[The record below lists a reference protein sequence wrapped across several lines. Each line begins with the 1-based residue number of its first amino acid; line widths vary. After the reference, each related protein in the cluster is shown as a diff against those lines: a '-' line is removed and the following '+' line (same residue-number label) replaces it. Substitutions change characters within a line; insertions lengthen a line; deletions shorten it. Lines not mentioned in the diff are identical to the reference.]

1 MAAHKAMYPTLDAY
15 YAADERRLRSEEADY
30 GVHWRLDGKDDVAD
44 FIAWLE
50 NPGDVNTP
58 QQPAVNTDPLQ
69 ARIPA
74 ARPELTQAP
83 EWDWEEESAT
93 DAQLGYLHSL
103 LRREGL
109 FLGDRD
115 AASMTKGQAS
125 HIIDLLTAG
134 QS

>member
-1 MAAHKAMYPTLDAY
+1 MENM
-15 YAADERRLRSEEADY
+15 
-30 GVHWRLDGKDDVAD
+30 KDDVAD

-74 ARPELTQAP
+74 ARPELTQADVDRWMAEYAP
-83 EWDWEEESAT
+83 EMGWQDDRVT